1 MEVTSMRTKRV
12 QYKPFEYPEVLQYID
27 LIHKTFWIHSEVN
40 FTADIQDYNTNLSDV
55 EKEVVRRSLL
65 AISQVEVNVKLF
77 WGKLYDMFPKPEFN
91 LLGSCFADNE
101 GRHSE
106 AYSRLLTELG
116 LERDFDKVIQEPV
129 FIEREKM
136 YSEIVKTEKEMTRLL
151 LFTILIENA
160 SLFSQFANILSFQRF
175 RGMMKN
181 VANII
186 AWTASDEALGHAKA
200 GIFLIRQLIREGEE
214 LNIGELNKYVETEMK
229 VIDWIY
235 EKGEL
240 SFFTKNDVKGYV
252 RKRINDAL
260 TEIAGITYY
269 KDTIGDKFKWFDEEV
284 FADKL
289 DDFFARRPVDY
300 TKHTQSITE
309 EDLF

>member
-1 MEVTSMRTKRV
+1 MITDKRI
-12 QYKPFEYPEVLQYID
+12 QYKPFEYPKVLEFVD
-27 LIHKTFWIHSEVN
+27 KIHSN
-40 FTADIQDYNTNLSDV
+40 FWVHKEIVFNSDIHDFHTYLNDTQ
-55 EKEVVRRSLL
+55 KEVVRRSLL

-91 LLGSCFADNE
+91 LLGATFAENE

-116 LERDFDKVIQEPV
+116 LEEDFERVLKEPI
-129 FIEREKM
+129 FKEREAMCNAINQKHTH
-136 YSEIVKTEKEMTRLL
+136 ITKLL
-151 LFTILIENA
+151 LFTLIIENA

-175 RGMMKN
+175 AGQMKN

-186 AWTASDEALGHAKA
+186 AWTAIEEQIHAEA
-200 GIFLIRQLIREGEE
+200 GIYLIQELLKEGYTLDYEE
-214 LNIGELNKYVETEMK
+214 LKQFIEVEMK
-229 VIDWIY
+229 LIDWIY
-235 EKGEL
+235 KEGEL
-240 SFFTKNDVKGYV
+240 DFFTKKDMKEYIQ
-252 RKRINDAL
+252 KRVDDA
-260 TEIAGITYY
+260 IY
-269 KDTIGDKFKWFDEEV
+269 KIEQKKIYNVENYRMKWFEEEI

-309 EDLF
+309 FDLF

>member
-1 MEVTSMRTKRV
+1 MIRDKRI
-12 QYKPFEYPEVLQYID
+12 QYKPFEYPEVLRFVD
-27 LIHKTFWIHSEVN
+27 LIHKTFWVHSEVN
-40 FTADIQDYNTNLSDV
+40 FTADIQDYKSRLSDV

-116 LERDFDKVIQEPV
+116 LEKDFDLVVKEPV

-136 YSEIVKTEKEMTRLL
+136 YSEIIKQDKDITKLL
-151 LFTILIENA
+151 LFTIIIENA
-160 SLFSQFANILSFQRF
+160 SLFSQFANILAFQRF
-175 RGMMKN
+175 KGMMKN

-200 GIFLIRQLIREGEE
+200 GIFLIRELIKEGEE
-214 LNIGELNKYVETEMK
+214 LSTKDIDKYLDTEMK

-235 EKGEL
+235 ENGEL
-240 SFFTKNDVKGYV
+240 SFFTKEQVKNYIK
-252 RKRINDAL
+252 KRIDDAL
-260 TEIAGITYY
+260 HEIAGIKIY
-269 KDTIGDKFKWFDEEV
+269 DIGDDDFKWFDEEV

>member
-1 MEVTSMRTKRV
+1 MLRDRRI
-12 QYKPFEYPEVLQYID
+12 QYKPFEYPEVLQFID
-27 LIHKTFWIHSEVN
+27 KIHSTFWIHKEVVFN
-40 FTADIQDYNTNLSDV
+40 SDIQDYHSNLSFS
-55 EKEVVRRSLL
+55 EREVVRRSLL

-116 LERDFDKVIQEPV
+116 LEQDFEMVLTTPI
-129 FIEREKM
+129 FREREAMCNKI
-136 YSEIVKTEKEMTRLL
+136 SSNKVQITKLL
-151 LFTILIENA
+151 LFTLIIENA

-175 RGMMKN
+175 RGQMKN

-186 AWTASDEALGHAKA
+186 AWSSIDEQTHAEA
-200 GIFLIRQLIREGEE
+200 GIYIIKELIKEGEE
-214 LNIGELNKYVETEMK
+214 LEYTELESFIDIEMRL
-229 VIDWIY
+229 IDWIY
-235 EKGEL
+235 ENGEL
-240 SFFTKNDVKGYV
+240 SFFSKQDMKEYI
-252 RKRINDAL
+252 KRRVDDAL
-260 TEIAGITYY
+260 Y
-269 KDTIGDKFKWFDEEV
+269 KINGKKVYGVRGDSMRWFEEEV

-300 TKHTQSITE
+300 TKHLQSITE
-309 EDLF
+309 DDLF